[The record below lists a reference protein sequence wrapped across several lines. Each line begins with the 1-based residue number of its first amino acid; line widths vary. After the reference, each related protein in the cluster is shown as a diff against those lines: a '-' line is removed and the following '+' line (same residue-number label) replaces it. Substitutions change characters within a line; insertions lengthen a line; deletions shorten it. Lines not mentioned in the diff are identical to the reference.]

1 MKNKKEKQIVK
12 VTGRPNTKEE
22 AIQYIRYYCKK
33 QKLECIWIEDEAGI
47 NCKLEVRRKQNTV
60 RKKMTVEQRQ
70 EMKYCDFF
78 KLIKKAESKIEK
90 MEEKEKED
98 AEYM

>member
-1 MKNKKEKQIVK
+1 MVCAGCKNLDTKKKKNGKNGGCV
-12 VTGRPNTKEE
+12 
-22 AIQYIRYYCKK
+22 YYCKK

-70 EMKYCDFF
+70 EMKYCDLF

-90 MEEKEKED
+90 MEEEEKEDED